1 MKQVR
6 NVYYSLVVCALG
18 LFSAAATFA
27 AEEGGNP
34 AEHSTEMVFKW
45 IHFVILAG
53 LVYWVFGKLL
63 PPVFRRNADNISS
76 AITKATAA
84 KVEAERKL
92 QEAVTKMGNLERE
105 IAEFRVEAQR
115 DAAAEV
121 DRLRTATVLD
131 VEKIRTAAKAEIEA
145 AERAA
150 RVELKELAA
159 KLAVGGAG
167 SLVAKQM
174 TPAGDGTAV
183 NRLLPDEQGRT
194 HLRQRAR
201 HIRRHWR
208 EAALYTD
215 LDQ

>member
-1 MKQVR
+1 
-6 NVYYSLVVCALG
+6 
-18 LFSAAATFA
+18 
-27 AEEGGNP
+27 
-34 AEHSTEMVFKW
+34 MVFKW

-105 IAEFRVEAQR
+105 IAEFRVQAQR

-121 DRLRTATVLD
+121 ERLRGATILD

-159 KLAVGGAG
+159 KLAVDGAE

-174 TPAGDGTAV
+174 TPAVQEATISSFV
-183 NRLLPDEQGRT
+183 QSLQGRPN
-194 HLRQRAR
+194 
-201 HIRRHWR
+201 
-208 EAALYTD
+208 
-215 LDQ
+215 

>member
-1 MKQVR
+1 MRLAR
-6 NVYYSLVVCALG
+6 NIYNSLVVCALG

-27 AEEGGNP
+27 AEEGGSP
-34 AEHSTEMVFKW
+34 TKHSAEMTFKW
-45 IHFVILAG
+45 IHFAILAG
-53 LVYWVFGKLL
+53 LLYWIFGKLL

-92 QEAVTKMGNLERE
+92 QEAATKMGSLERE
-105 IAEFRVEAQR
+105 IAEFRVQAQR

-121 DRLRTATVLD
+121 ERLRAATVLD
-131 VEKIRTAAKAEIEA
+131 VEKIRAAAKAEIEA

-159 KLAVGGAG
+159 RLAVDSAE

-174 TPAGDGTAV
+174 TPAVQEATISSFV
-183 NRLLPDEQGRT
+183 QSLQGRPN
-194 HLRQRAR
+194 
-201 HIRRHWR
+201 
-208 EAALYTD
+208 
-215 LDQ
+215 

>member
-1 MKQVR
+1 MKTGR
-6 NVYYSLVVCALG
+6 NAYYSLVVCALG
-18 LFSAAATFA
+18 LFSATGTFG
-27 AEEGGNP
+27 AEEGGSA
-34 AEHSTEMVFKW
+34 AEQSVGVIFKW

-63 PPVFRRNADNISS
+63 QPVFRRNAYNISS

-105 IAEFRVEAQR
+105 IAEFRVQAQR

-121 DRLRTATVLD
+121 ERLRGATVLD

-159 KLAVGGAG
+159 KLAVDGAE

-174 TPAGDGTAV
+174 TPSVQEAMIGSFV
-183 NRLLPDEQGRT
+183 QSLQGRPN
-194 HLRQRAR
+194 
-201 HIRRHWR
+201 
-208 EAALYTD
+208 
-215 LDQ
+215 

>member
-1 MKQVR
+1 MKSLR
-6 NVYYSLVVCALG
+6 NVYYSVVVCALS
-18 LFSAAATFA
+18 LFSAAAAFG
-27 AEEGGNP
+27 AEEGGSSG
-34 AEHSTEMVFKW
+34 EQSTEMIFKW

-76 AITKATAA
+76 AISKATAA
-84 KVEAERKL
+84 KLEAERRL

-105 IAEFRVEAQR
+105 IAEFRAQAQR

-121 DRLRTATVLD
+121 ERLRAATVLD
-131 VEKIRTAAKAEIEA
+131 VEKIRAAAKAEIEA

-159 KLAVGGAG
+159 KLAVDGAE

-174 TPAGDGTAV
+174 TPAVQEAMISSFV
-183 NRLLPDEQGRT
+183 QSLQGRPN
-194 HLRQRAR
+194 
-201 HIRRHWR
+201 
-208 EAALYTD
+208 
-215 LDQ
+215 

>member
-1 MKQVR
+1 MKPAR

-18 LFSAAATFA
+18 LFSAAAAFA

-34 AEHSTEMVFKW
+34 AEHSTEMIFKW
-45 IHFVILAG
+45 IHFAIVAG

-63 PPVFRRNADNISS
+63 PPMFRRNADSISS

-92 QEAVTKMGNLERE
+92 KEAVTKMGSLERE
-105 IAEFRVEAQR
+105 IAEFRVQAQR

-121 DRLRTATVLD
+121 ERLRAATVLD
-131 VEKIRTAAKAEIEA
+131 VEKIRAAAKAEIEA

-159 KLAVGGAG
+159 KLAVDGAE

-174 TPAGDGTAV
+174 TPAVQEAMISSFV
-183 NRLLPDEQGRT
+183 QSLQGRPN
-194 HLRQRAR
+194 
-201 HIRRHWR
+201 
-208 EAALYTD
+208 
-215 LDQ
+215 

>member
-1 MKQVR
+1 V
-6 NVYYSLVVCALG
+6 SALG
-18 LFSAAATFA
+18 LSAAAAAFG
-27 AEEGGNP
+27 AEEGGSP
-34 AEHSTEMVFKW
+34 AEHSSEMIFKW

-53 LVYWVFGKLL
+53 LLYWVFGKLL

-105 IAEFRVEAQR
+105 IAEFRVQAQR

-159 KLAVGGAG
+159 RLAVDGAE

-174 TPAGDGTAV
+174 TPAVQEAMISSFV
-183 NRLLPDEQGRT
+183 QSLQGRPN
-194 HLRQRAR
+194 
-201 HIRRHWR
+201 
-208 EAALYTD
+208 
-215 LDQ
+215 